1 MKLPLLKRSAPSAA
15 GEPSAAKKKRPSL
28 KKLLALAAA
37 AALVIGL
44 GGRTLLGGGAQAAK
58 TGDGG
63 YTTAQVTRRDVTAAI
78 TGSGTLEA
86 ADSYNVTTLLEDTIL
101 TANFEEGDQVEEGTV
116 LYTLDSSDADSSL
129 EQSEISLQQAQRSY
143 SSQLEDQA
151 DLNVAATAAGQVW
164 SVDVEVGDEI
174 QAGQT
179 VATIRDSATMEL
191 KVPFPADD
199 AAGFSLGQS
208 AAVTLDSTFE
218 TLSGTITKV
227 NGNTEVRSGNVQVR
241 TVTIA
246 VTNPGG
252 LSTDQSATA
261 AVVSADTKG
270 PYVADNGG
278 GLTLPFTPT
287 AVYVDG
293 ALSGQSQVKQYDVYY
308 YNAALRTVWVY
319 TDRATGTLTDLSP
332 SKTAPTSA
340 TVAGVTYSIG
350 SSTASYKL
358 SSQGQFS
365 QGDVVTVLLGMD
377 GDIVDVVSAQN
388 SETTYYGVVI
398 ASTKAASSSST
409 SSSSTTSAQAQTQ
422 VACSD
427 GTVRTFYHSG
437 GAQSVGKLV
446 SVAVTQSG
454 TTLSAIP
461 RRSLSG
467 TVNSAGTRFAGYSF
481 ADNVEIL
488 DTDGDGG
495 YARIYPSRLAGYSLT
510 DDDVLFYSLDSTGS
524 IDCLILDEA
533 TGDTY
538 TYAFVTQAT
547 SKTDGSSL
555 SGSYTYL
562 QNGQSHSVS
571 GQQTYSV
578 KVGGARLTFSDN
590 GSLKGMRQLSSVN
603 LTGLTSLT
611 ATAGSSKYALAE
623 DVTVLLRDG
632 SQQGYY
638 PTTLSA
644 VNSTD
649 YSLVGWYDN
658 QGASAG
664 GRIRIL
670 VATKK

>member
-1 MKLPLLKRSAPSAA
+1 MR
-15 GEPSAAKKKRPSL
+15 
-28 KKLLALAAA
+28 KKLSALLAAA
-37 AALVIGL
+37 LAVSMLTLPAGAVSQSTALETIQALGILAGDSQGNLNLSSAVTRAEFVTMMTAASSYKDTVGSGYGVSLFKDVKSSHWASEYIRLAVEQNWMTGYTD
-44 GGRTLLGGGAQAAK
+44 GTFRPGRTITLEEACTALLRLLGYDASTLAGSFPTAQLSKAGAVGLLDDVAAK
-58 TGDGG
+58 QGQTLTRQDCVTLFYHLLLADTKAGAVYGTTLG
-63 YTTAQVTRRDVTAAI
+63 YTVKNNEVD
-78 TGSGTLEA
+78 
-86 ADSYNVTTLLEDTIL
+86 Y
-101 TANFEEGDQVEEGTV
+101 
-116 LYTLDSSDADSSL
+116 
-129 EQSEISLQQAQRSY
+129 
-143 SSQLEDQA
+143 
-151 DLNVAATAAGQVW
+151 AT
-164 SVDVEVGDEI
+164 
-174 QAGQT
+174 
-179 VATIRDSATMEL
+179 
-191 KVPFPADD
+191 
-199 AAGFSLGQS
+199 
-208 AAVTLDSTFE
+208 
-218 TLSGTITKV
+218 
-227 NGNTEVRSGNVQVR
+227 
-241 TVTIA
+241 
-246 VTNPGG
+246 
-252 LSTDQSATA
+252 
-261 AVVSADTKG
+261 VVSADTKG

-293 ALSGQSQVKQYDVYY
+293 ALSDQSQVKQYDVYY
-308 YNAALRTVWVY
+308 YNAGLRSVWVY

-388 SETTYYGVVI
+388 SETTYYGVVV
-398 ASTKAASSSST
+398 ASSKAASSSST

-454 TTLSAIP
+454 TTLSAISK
-461 RRSLSG
+461 RSLSG

-481 ADNVEIL
+481 ADGVEIL

-547 SKTDGSSL
+547 SKTDGNSL

-623 DVTVLLRDG
+623 DVTVLLRDSG
-632 SQQGYY
+632 QQGYY

>member
-1 MKLPLLKRSAPSAA
+1 M
-15 GEPSAAKKKRPSL
+15 KKRLSAL
-28 KKLLALAAA
+28 LAAA
-37 AALVIGL
+37 LAVSMLTLPAGAVSQSTALETIQALGILAGDSQGNLNLSSAVTRAEFVTMMTAASSYKDTVGSGYGVSLFKDVKSSHWASEYIRLAVEQNWMTGYTD
-44 GGRTLLGGGAQAAK
+44 GTFRPGRTITLEEACTALLRLLGYDASSLAGSFP
-58 TGDGG
+58 
-63 YTTAQVTRRDVTAAI
+63 TAQLSKAGAVGLLDDVTAKQ
-78 TGSGTLEA
+78 GQTLTRQDCVTLFYHLLLAETKA
-86 ADSYNVTTLLEDTIL
+86 GAVYGTTLGYTIK
-101 TANFEEGDQVEEGTV
+101 NNE
-116 LYTLDSSDADSSL
+116 
-129 EQSEISLQQAQRSY
+129 
-143 SSQLEDQA
+143 
-151 DLNVAATAAGQVW
+151 
-164 SVDVEVGDEI
+164 VDY
-174 QAGQT
+174 
-179 VATIRDSATMEL
+179 
-191 KVPFPADD
+191 
-199 AAGFSLGQS
+199 
-208 AAVTLDSTFE
+208 
-218 TLSGTITKV
+218 
-227 NGNTEVRSGNVQVR
+227 
-241 TVTIA
+241 
-246 VTNPGG
+246 
-252 LSTDQSATA
+252 A

-293 ALSGQSQVKQYDVYY
+293 ALSDQSQVKQYDVYY
-308 YNAALRTVWVY
+308 YNSGLRTVWVY

-427 GTVRTFYHSG
+427 GTVRTFYHDG

-446 SVAVTQSG
+446 SVTVTQSG
-454 TTLSAIP
+454 TQLSAISK
-461 RRSLSG
+461 RSLSG

-481 ADNVEIL
+481 ADGVEIL

-510 DDDVLFYSLDSTGS
+510 DDDVLFYTLDSSGS

-547 SKTDGSSL
+547 SKTDGNSL

>member
-1 MKLPLLKRSAPSAA
+1 MIKEMKFPMR
-15 GEPSAAKKKRPSL
+15 
-28 KKLLALAAA
+28 KKLSALLAAA
-37 AALVIGL
+37 LAVSMLTLPAGAVSQSTALETIQALGILAGDSQGNLNLSSAVTRAEFVTMMTAASSYKDTVGSGYGVSLFKDVKSSHWASEYIRLAVEQNWMTGYTD
-44 GGRTLLGGGAQAAK
+44 GTFRPGRTITLEEACTALLRLLGYDASSLAGSFP
-58 TGDGG
+58 
-63 YTTAQVTRRDVTAAI
+63 TAQLSKAGAVGLLDDVTAKQ
-78 TGSGTLEA
+78 GQTLTRQDCVTLFYNLLL
-86 ADSYNVTTLLEDTIL
+86 ADTKAGAVYGTTL
-101 TANFEEGDQVEEGTV
+101 GYTV
-116 LYTLDSSDADSSL
+116 KNNEVDY
-129 EQSEISLQQAQRSY
+129 
-143 SSQLEDQA
+143 
-151 DLNVAATAAGQVW
+151 AT
-164 SVDVEVGDEI
+164 
-174 QAGQT
+174 
-179 VATIRDSATMEL
+179 
-191 KVPFPADD
+191 
-199 AAGFSLGQS
+199 
-208 AAVTLDSTFE
+208 
-218 TLSGTITKV
+218 
-227 NGNTEVRSGNVQVR
+227 
-241 TVTIA
+241 
-246 VTNPGG
+246 
-252 LSTDQSATA
+252 
-261 AVVSADTKG
+261 VVSADTKG

-287 AVYVDG
+287 ALYVDG
-293 ALSGQSQVKQYDVYY
+293 ALSSQSQVKQYDVYY
-308 YNAALRTVWVY
+308 YNSGLRTVWVY

-454 TTLSAIP
+454 TTLSAISK
-461 RRSLSG
+461 RSLSG

-481 ADNVEIL
+481 ADNVEIP

>member
-1 MKLPLLKRSAPSAA
+1 MIKEMKFPMR
-15 GEPSAAKKKRPSL
+15 
-28 KKLLALAAA
+28 KKLSALLAAA
-37 AALVIGL
+37 LAVSMLTLPAGAVSQSTALETVRALGIMAGDSQGNLNLSSAVTRAEFVTMMTAASSYKDTVGSGYGVSLFKDVKSSHWASEYIRLAVEQNWMTGYTD
-44 GGRTLLGGGAQAAK
+44 GTFRPGRTITLEEACTALLRLLGYDASTLAGSFP
-58 TGDGG
+58 
-63 YTTAQVTRRDVTAAI
+63 TAQLSKAGAVGLLDDVTAKQ
-78 TGSGTLEA
+78 GQTLTRQDCVTLFYHLLLAETKA
-86 ADSYNVTTLLEDTIL
+86 GAVYGTTL
-101 TANFEEGDQVEEGTV
+101 GYTV
-116 LYTLDSSDADSSL
+116 KNN
-129 EQSEISLQQAQRSY
+129 E
-143 SSQLEDQA
+143 
-151 DLNVAATAAGQVW
+151 
-164 SVDVEVGDEI
+164 VDY
-174 QAGQT
+174 
-179 VATIRDSATMEL
+179 
-191 KVPFPADD
+191 
-199 AAGFSLGQS
+199 
-208 AAVTLDSTFE
+208 
-218 TLSGTITKV
+218 
-227 NGNTEVRSGNVQVR
+227 
-241 TVTIA
+241 
-246 VTNPGG
+246 
-252 LSTDQSATA
+252 A

-293 ALSGQSQVKQYDVYY
+293 TLSGQSQVKQYDVYY
-308 YNAALRTVWVY
+308 YNAALRSVWVY

-454 TTLSAIP
+454 TTLSAIS

-547 SKTDGSSL
+547 SKTDGNSL

-562 QNGQSHSVS
+562 QNGQSHSIS

-649 YSLVGWYDN
+649 YTLVGWYDN

>member
-1 MKLPLLKRSAPSAA
+1 MR
-15 GEPSAAKKKRPSL
+15 
-28 KKLLALAAA
+28 KKLSALLAAA
-37 AALVIGL
+37 LAVSMLTLPAGAVSQSTVLETIQALGILAGDSQGNLNLSSAVTRAEFVTMMTAASSYKDTVGSGYGVSLFKDVKSSHWASEYIRLAVEQNWMTGYTD
-44 GGRTLLGGGAQAAK
+44 GTFRPGRTITLEEACTALLRLLGYDASSLAGSFP
-58 TGDGG
+58 
-63 YTTAQVTRRDVTAAI
+63 TAQLSKAGAVGLLDDVTAKQ
-78 TGSGTLEA
+78 GQTLTRQDCVILFYHLLLAETKA
-86 ADSYNVTTLLEDTIL
+86 GAVYGTTLGYTIK
-101 TANFEEGDQVEEGTV
+101 NNEVD
-116 LYTLDSSDADSSL
+116 Y
-129 EQSEISLQQAQRSY
+129 
-143 SSQLEDQA
+143 
-151 DLNVAATAAGQVW
+151 AT
-164 SVDVEVGDEI
+164 
-174 QAGQT
+174 
-179 VATIRDSATMEL
+179 
-191 KVPFPADD
+191 
-199 AAGFSLGQS
+199 
-208 AAVTLDSTFE
+208 
-218 TLSGTITKV
+218 
-227 NGNTEVRSGNVQVR
+227 
-241 TVTIA
+241 
-246 VTNPGG
+246 
-252 LSTDQSATA
+252 
-261 AVVSADTKG
+261 VVSADTKG
-270 PYVADNGG
+270 PYVADNSG

-293 ALSGQSQVKQYDVYY
+293 ALSGQSQVKQHDVYY
-308 YNAALRTVWVY
+308 YNSGLRTVWVY

-332 SKTAPTSA
+332 SKTSPTSA

-446 SVAVTQSG
+446 SVTVTQSG
-454 TTLSAIP
+454 TTLSAIS

-495 YARIYPSRLAGYSLT
+495 YTRIYPSRLAGYSLT

-547 SKTDGSSL
+547 SKTDGNSL

>member
-1 MKLPLLKRSAPSAA
+1 MR
-15 GEPSAAKKKRPSL
+15 
-28 KKLLALAAA
+28 KKLSALLVAALAVSMLTLPAGAVSQSTALETIQALGILAGDSQGNLNLSSAVTRAEFVTMMTAA
-37 AALVIGL
+37 SSYKDTVGSGYGVSLFKDVKSSHWASEYIRLAVEQNWMTGYTD
-44 GGRTLLGGGAQAAK
+44 GTFRPGRTITLEEACTALLRLLGYDASSLAGSFP
-58 TGDGG
+58 
-63 YTTAQVTRRDVTAAI
+63 TAQLSKAGAVGLLDDVTAKQ
-78 TGSGTLEA
+78 GQTLTRQDCVTLFYHLLLAETKA
-86 ADSYNVTTLLEDTIL
+86 GAVYGTTL
-101 TANFEEGDQVEEGTV
+101 GYTV
-116 LYTLDSSDADSSL
+116 KNNEVDY
-129 EQSEISLQQAQRSY
+129 
-143 SSQLEDQA
+143 
-151 DLNVAATAAGQVW
+151 AT
-164 SVDVEVGDEI
+164 
-174 QAGQT
+174 
-179 VATIRDSATMEL
+179 
-191 KVPFPADD
+191 
-199 AAGFSLGQS
+199 
-208 AAVTLDSTFE
+208 
-218 TLSGTITKV
+218 
-227 NGNTEVRSGNVQVR
+227 
-241 TVTIA
+241 
-246 VTNPGG
+246 
-252 LSTDQSATA
+252 
-261 AVVSADTKG
+261 VVSADTKG

-293 ALSGQSQVKQYDVYY
+293 ALSDQSQVKQYDVYY
-308 YNAALRTVWVY
+308 YNSGLRTVWVY

-398 ASTKAASSSST
+398 ASTKVASSSST

-454 TTLSAIP
+454 TTLSAISK
-461 RRSLSG
+461 RSLSG

-562 QNGQSHSVS
+562 QNGQSHSIS

>member
-1 MKLPLLKRSAPSAA
+1 MIKEMKFPMR
-15 GEPSAAKKKRPSL
+15 
-28 KKLLALAAA
+28 KKLSALLAAA
-37 AALVIGL
+37 LAVSMLTLPAGAVSQSTALETIQALGILAGDSQGNLNLSSAVTRAEFVTMMTAASSYKDTVGSGYGVSLFKDVKSSHWASEYIRLAVEQNWMTGYTD
-44 GGRTLLGGGAQAAK
+44 GTFRPGRTITLEEACTALLRLLGYDSSSLAGSFP
-58 TGDGG
+58 
-63 YTTAQVTRRDVTAAI
+63 TAQLSKAGAVGLLDDVTAKQ
-78 TGSGTLEA
+78 GQTLTRQ
-86 ADSYNVTTLLEDTIL
+86 DCVTLFYNLLLAETKAGAVYGTTLGYTIK
-101 TANFEEGDQVEEGTV
+101 NNEVD
-116 LYTLDSSDADSSL
+116 Y
-129 EQSEISLQQAQRSY
+129 
-143 SSQLEDQA
+143 
-151 DLNVAATAAGQVW
+151 AT
-164 SVDVEVGDEI
+164 
-174 QAGQT
+174 
-179 VATIRDSATMEL
+179 
-191 KVPFPADD
+191 
-199 AAGFSLGQS
+199 
-208 AAVTLDSTFE
+208 
-218 TLSGTITKV
+218 
-227 NGNTEVRSGNVQVR
+227 
-241 TVTIA
+241 
-246 VTNPGG
+246 
-252 LSTDQSATA
+252 
-261 AVVSADTKG
+261 VVSADTKG
-270 PYVADNGG
+270 PYVASVSRT
-278 GLTLPFTPT
+278 LELPFSAASAT
-287 AVYVDG
+287 VYRDG
-293 ALSGQSQVKQYDVYY
+293 DLSSQSQVQQYDVYY
-308 YNAALRTVWVY
+308 YNSGLRTVWVY
-319 TDRATGTLTDLSP
+319 SDRATGTLTDLSP

-427 GTVRTFYHSG
+427 GTVRTFYHDG

-446 SVAVTQSG
+446 SVTVTQSG
-454 TTLSAIP
+454 TQLSAISK
-461 RRSLSG
+461 RSLSG

-547 SKTDGSSL
+547 SKTDGNSL

-562 QNGQSHSVS
+562 QNGQSHSIS

-623 DVTVLLRDG
+623 DVTVLLRDSG
-632 SQQGYY
+632 QQGYY

>member
-1 MKLPLLKRSAPSAA
+1 MIKEMKFPMR
-15 GEPSAAKKKRPSL
+15 
-28 KKLLALAAA
+28 KKLSALLAAA
-37 AALVIGL
+37 LAVSMLTLPAGAVSQSTALETVRALGILAGDSQGNLNLSSAVTRAEFVTMMTAASSYKDTVGSGYGVSLFKDVKSSHWASEYIRLAVEQNWMTGYTD
-44 GGRTLLGGGAQAAK
+44 GTFRPGRTITLEEACTALLRLLGYDASTLAGSFP
-58 TGDGG
+58 
-63 YTTAQVTRRDVTAAI
+63 TAQLSKAGAVGLLDDVTAKQ
-78 TGSGTLEA
+78 GQTLTRQDCVTLFYHLLLAETKA
-86 ADSYNVTTLLEDTIL
+86 GAVYGTTL
-101 TANFEEGDQVEEGTV
+101 GYTV
-116 LYTLDSSDADSSL
+116 KNNEVDY
-129 EQSEISLQQAQRSY
+129 
-143 SSQLEDQA
+143 
-151 DLNVAATAAGQVW
+151 AT
-164 SVDVEVGDEI
+164 
-174 QAGQT
+174 
-179 VATIRDSATMEL
+179 
-191 KVPFPADD
+191 
-199 AAGFSLGQS
+199 
-208 AAVTLDSTFE
+208 
-218 TLSGTITKV
+218 
-227 NGNTEVRSGNVQVR
+227 
-241 TVTIA
+241 
-246 VTNPGG
+246 
-252 LSTDQSATA
+252 
-261 AVVSADTKG
+261 VVSADTKG

-308 YNAALRTVWVY
+308 YNAALRSVWVY

-332 SKTAPTSA
+332 SKTAPASA

-427 GTVRTFYHSG
+427 GTVCTFYHSG

-547 SKTDGSSL
+547 SKTDGNSL

-644 VNSTD
+644 INNTD
-649 YSLVGWYDN
+649 YTLVGWYDN

>member
-1 MKLPLLKRSAPSAA
+1 M
-15 GEPSAAKKKRPSL
+15 KKRLSAL
-28 KKLLALAAA
+28 LAAA
-37 AALVIGL
+37 LAVSMLTLSAGAVSQSTALETIQALGILAGDSQGNLNLSSAVTRAEFVTMMTAASSYKDTVGSGYGVSLFKDVKSSHWASEYIRLAVEQGWMT
-44 GGRTLLGGGAQAAK
+44 GYTDGTFRPGRTITLEEACTALLRLLGYDASSLAGSFP
-58 TGDGG
+58 
-63 YTTAQVTRRDVTAAI
+63 TAQLSKAGAVGLLDDVTAKQ
-78 TGSGTLEA
+78 GQTLTRQDCVTLFYHLLL
-86 ADSYNVTTLLEDTIL
+86 ADTRAGAVYGTTL
-101 TANFEEGDQVEEGTV
+101 GYTV
-116 LYTLDSSDADSSL
+116 KNNEVDY
-129 EQSEISLQQAQRSY
+129 
-143 SSQLEDQA
+143 
-151 DLNVAATAAGQVW
+151 AT
-164 SVDVEVGDEI
+164 
-174 QAGQT
+174 
-179 VATIRDSATMEL
+179 
-191 KVPFPADD
+191 
-199 AAGFSLGQS
+199 
-208 AAVTLDSTFE
+208 
-218 TLSGTITKV
+218 
-227 NGNTEVRSGNVQVR
+227 
-241 TVTIA
+241 
-246 VTNPGG
+246 
-252 LSTDQSATA
+252 
-261 AVVSADTKG
+261 VVSADTKG

-454 TTLSAIP
+454 TTLSAIS

-510 DDDVLFYSLDSTGS
+510 DDDVLFYSLDSSGS

>member
-1 MKLPLLKRSAPSAA
+1 MR
-15 GEPSAAKKKRPSL
+15 
-28 KKLLALAAA
+28 KKLSALLAAA
-37 AALVIGL
+37 LAVSMLTLPAGAVSQSTALETVRALGILAGDSQGNLNLSSAVTRAEFVTMMTAASSYKDTVGSGYGVSLFKDVKSSHWASEYIRLAVEQNWMTGYTD
-44 GGRTLLGGGAQAAK
+44 GTFRPGRTITLEEACTALLRLLGYDASSLAGSFP
-58 TGDGG
+58 
-63 YTTAQVTRRDVTAAI
+63 TAQLSKAGAVGLLDDVTAKQ
-78 TGSGTLEA
+78 GQTLTRQDCVTLFYHLLLAETKA
-86 ADSYNVTTLLEDTIL
+86 GAVYGTTL
-101 TANFEEGDQVEEGTV
+101 GYTV
-116 LYTLDSSDADSSL
+116 KNNEVDY
-129 EQSEISLQQAQRSY
+129 
-143 SSQLEDQA
+143 
-151 DLNVAATAAGQVW
+151 AT
-164 SVDVEVGDEI
+164 
-174 QAGQT
+174 
-179 VATIRDSATMEL
+179 
-191 KVPFPADD
+191 
-199 AAGFSLGQS
+199 
-208 AAVTLDSTFE
+208 
-218 TLSGTITKV
+218 
-227 NGNTEVRSGNVQVR
+227 
-241 TVTIA
+241 
-246 VTNPGG
+246 
-252 LSTDQSATA
+252 
-261 AVVSADTKG
+261 VVSADTKG

-293 ALSGQSQVKQYDVYY
+293 ALSDQSQVKQYDVYY
-308 YNAALRTVWVY
+308 YNAGLRTVWVY

-547 SKTDGSSL
+547 SKTDGNSL

>member
-1 MKLPLLKRSAPSAA
+1 M
-15 GEPSAAKKKRPSL
+15 KKRLSAL
-28 KKLLALAAA
+28 LAAA
-37 AALVIGL
+37 LAVSMLTLPAGAVSQSTALETIQALGILAGDSQGNLNLSSAVTRAEFVTMMTAASSYKDTVGSGYGVSLFKDVKSSHWASEYIRLAVEQGWMT
-44 GGRTLLGGGAQAAK
+44 GYTDGTFRPGRTITLEEACTALLRLLGYDASSLAGSFP
-58 TGDGG
+58 
-63 YTTAQVTRRDVTAAI
+63 TAQLSKAGAVGLLDDVTAK
-78 TGSGTLEA
+78 
-86 ADSYNVTTLLEDTIL
+86 
-101 TANFEEGDQVEEGTV
+101 Q
-116 LYTLDSSDADSSL
+116 
-129 EQSEISLQQAQRSY
+129 
-143 SSQLEDQA
+143 
-151 DLNVAATAAGQVW
+151 
-164 SVDVEVGDEI
+164 
-174 QAGQT
+174 GQT
-179 VATIRDSATMEL
+179 LTRQDC
-191 KVPFPADD
+191 
-199 AAGFSLGQS
+199 
-208 AAVTLDSTFE
+208 VTLFYHLLLAE
-218 TLSGTITKV
+218 TKAGAVYGATLGYTIK
-227 NGNTEVRSGNVQVR
+227 NNEV
-241 TVTIA
+241 
-246 VTNPGG
+246 
-252 LSTDQSATA
+252 DYA

-308 YNAALRTVWVY
+308 YNSGLRTVWVY
-319 TDRATGTLTDLSP
+319 TDLATGTLTDLSP

-454 TTLSAIP
+454 TTLSAISK
-461 RRSLSG
+461 RSLSG

-547 SKTDGSSL
+547 SKTDGNSL

-649 YSLVGWYDN
+649 YTLVGWYDN

>member
-1 MKLPLLKRSAPSAA
+1 MIKEMKFPMR
-15 GEPSAAKKKRPSL
+15 
-28 KKLLALAAA
+28 KKLSALLAAA
-37 AALVIGL
+37 LAVSMLTLPAGAVSQSTALETVRALGIMAGDSQGNLNLSSAVTRAEFVTMMTAASSYKDTVGSGYGVSLFKDVKSSHWASEYIRLAVEQNWMTGYTD
-44 GGRTLLGGGAQAAK
+44 GTFRPGRTITLEEACTALLRLLGYDASTLAGSFP
-58 TGDGG
+58 
-63 YTTAQVTRRDVTAAI
+63 TAQLSKAGAVGLLDDVTAK
-78 TGSGTLEA
+78 
-86 ADSYNVTTLLEDTIL
+86 
-101 TANFEEGDQVEEGTV
+101 Q
-116 LYTLDSSDADSSL
+116 
-129 EQSEISLQQAQRSY
+129 
-143 SSQLEDQA
+143 
-151 DLNVAATAAGQVW
+151 
-164 SVDVEVGDEI
+164 
-174 QAGQT
+174 GQT
-179 VATIRDSATMEL
+179 LTRQDC
-191 KVPFPADD
+191 
-199 AAGFSLGQS
+199 
-208 AAVTLDSTFE
+208 VTLFYHLLLAE
-218 TLSGTITKV
+218 AKAGAVYGATLGYTVK
-227 NGNTEVRSGNVQVR
+227 NNEV
-241 TVTIA
+241 
-246 VTNPGG
+246 
-252 LSTDQSATA
+252 DYAT
-261 AVVSADTKG
+261 VVSADTKG

-293 ALSGQSQVKQYDVYY
+293 ALSDQSQVKQYDVYY
-308 YNAALRTVWVY
+308 YNAGLRTVWVY

-409 SSSSTTSAQAQTQ
+409 SSSSNATAQAQTQ

-454 TTLSAIP
+454 TTLSAISK
-461 RRSLSG
+461 RSLSG

-481 ADNVEIL
+481 ADNVDIL
-488 DTDGDGG
+488 DTDSDGG

-510 DDDVLFYSLDSTGS
+510 DDDVLFYSLDSSGS

-547 SKTDGSSL
+547 SKTDGSNL

-562 QNGQSHSVS
+562 QNGQSHTVS

>member
-1 MKLPLLKRSAPSAA
+1 MR
-15 GEPSAAKKKRPSL
+15 
-28 KKLLALAAA
+28 KKLSALLAAA
-37 AALVIGL
+37 LAVSMLTLPAGAVSQSTALETVRALGILAGDSQGNLNLSSAVTRAEFVTMMTAASSYKDTVGSGYGVSLFKDVKSSHWASEYIRLAVEQNWMTGYTD
-44 GGRTLLGGGAQAAK
+44 GTFRPGRTITLEEACTALLRLLGYDASTLAGSFP
-58 TGDGG
+58 
-63 YTTAQVTRRDVTAAI
+63 TAQLSKAGAVGLLDDVTAKQ
-78 TGSGTLEA
+78 GQTLTRQDCVTLFYHLLL
-86 ADSYNVTTLLEDTIL
+86 ADTRAGAVYGTTLGYTIK
-101 TANFEEGDQVEEGTV
+101 NNEVD
-116 LYTLDSSDADSSL
+116 Y
-129 EQSEISLQQAQRSY
+129 
-143 SSQLEDQA
+143 
-151 DLNVAATAAGQVW
+151 AT
-164 SVDVEVGDEI
+164 
-174 QAGQT
+174 
-179 VATIRDSATMEL
+179 
-191 KVPFPADD
+191 
-199 AAGFSLGQS
+199 
-208 AAVTLDSTFE
+208 
-218 TLSGTITKV
+218 
-227 NGNTEVRSGNVQVR
+227 
-241 TVTIA
+241 
-246 VTNPGG
+246 
-252 LSTDQSATA
+252 
-261 AVVSADTKG
+261 VVSADTKG

-308 YNAALRTVWVY
+308 YNAALRSVWVY

-562 QNGQSHSVS
+562 QNGQSHSIS

-649 YSLVGWYDN
+649 YTLVGWYDN

>member
-1 MKLPLLKRSAPSAA
+1 MR
-15 GEPSAAKKKRPSL
+15 
-28 KKLLALAAA
+28 KKLSALLAAA
-37 AALVIGL
+37 LAVSMLTLPAGAVSQSTALETIQALGILAGDSQGNLNLSSAVTRAEFVTMMTAASSYKDTVGSGYGVSLFKDVKSSHWASEYIRLAVEQNWMTGYTD
-44 GGRTLLGGGAQAAK
+44 GTFRPGRTITLEEACTALLRLLGYDASSLAGSFP
-58 TGDGG
+58 
-63 YTTAQVTRRDVTAAI
+63 TAQLSKAGSVGLLDDVTAKQ
-78 TGSGTLEA
+78 GQTLTRQDCVTLFYNLLL
-86 ADSYNVTTLLEDTIL
+86 ADTKDGPVYGTTLGYTIK
-101 TANFEEGDQVEEGTV
+101 NNEVD
-116 LYTLDSSDADSSL
+116 Y
-129 EQSEISLQQAQRSY
+129 
-143 SSQLEDQA
+143 
-151 DLNVAATAAGQVW
+151 AT
-164 SVDVEVGDEI
+164 
-174 QAGQT
+174 
-179 VATIRDSATMEL
+179 
-191 KVPFPADD
+191 
-199 AAGFSLGQS
+199 
-208 AAVTLDSTFE
+208 
-218 TLSGTITKV
+218 
-227 NGNTEVRSGNVQVR
+227 
-241 TVTIA
+241 
-246 VTNPGG
+246 
-252 LSTDQSATA
+252 
-261 AVVSADTKG
+261 VVSADTKG

-278 GLTLPFTPT
+278 GLTFPFTPT

-308 YNAALRTVWVY
+308 YNAALRSVWVY

-332 SKTAPTSA
+332 SKTAPASA

-454 TTLSAIP
+454 TTLSAIS

>member
-252 LSTDQSATA
+252 LSTDQS
-261 AVVSADTKG
+261 
-270 PYVADNGG
+270 
-278 GLTLPFTPT
+278 
-287 AVYVDG
+287 
-293 ALSGQSQVKQYDVYY
+293 QVKQYDVYY
-308 YNAALRTVWVY
+308 YNSGLRTVWVY

-547 SKTDGSSL
+547 SKTDGNSL

>member
-1 MKLPLLKRSAPSAA
+1 MR
-15 GEPSAAKKKRPSL
+15 
-28 KKLLALAAA
+28 KKLSALLAAA
-37 AALVIGL
+37 LAVSMLTLPAGAVSQSTALETIQALGILAGDSQGNLNLSSAVTRAEFVTMMTAASSYKDTVGSGYGVSLFKDVKSSHWASEYIRLAVEQNWMTGYTD
-44 GGRTLLGGGAQAAK
+44 GTFCPGRTITLEEACTALLRLLGYDASSLAGSFP
-58 TGDGG
+58 
-63 YTTAQVTRRDVTAAI
+63 TAQLSKAGAVGLLDDVTAKQ
-78 TGSGTLEA
+78 GQTLTRQDCVTLFYHLLLAETKA
-86 ADSYNVTTLLEDTIL
+86 GAVYGTTL
-101 TANFEEGDQVEEGTV
+101 GYTV
-116 LYTLDSSDADSSL
+116 KNN
-129 EQSEISLQQAQRSY
+129 E
-143 SSQLEDQA
+143 
-151 DLNVAATAAGQVW
+151 
-164 SVDVEVGDEI
+164 VDY
-174 QAGQT
+174 
-179 VATIRDSATMEL
+179 
-191 KVPFPADD
+191 
-199 AAGFSLGQS
+199 
-208 AAVTLDSTFE
+208 
-218 TLSGTITKV
+218 
-227 NGNTEVRSGNVQVR
+227 
-241 TVTIA
+241 
-246 VTNPGG
+246 
-252 LSTDQSATA
+252 A

-287 AVYVDG
+287 ALYVDG

-308 YNAALRTVWVY
+308 YNAALRSVWVY

-409 SSSSTTSAQAQTQ
+409 SGSSTTSAQAQTQ

-446 SVAVTQSG
+446 SVTVTQSG

-510 DDDVLFYSLDSTGS
+510 DDDVLFYTLDSSGS

-547 SKTDGSSL
+547 SKTDGNSL

-562 QNGQSHSVS
+562 QNGQSHSIS

>member
-1 MKLPLLKRSAPSAA
+1 M
-15 GEPSAAKKKRPSL
+15 KKRLSAL
-28 KKLLALAAA
+28 LAAA
-37 AALVIGL
+37 LAVSMLTLPAGAVSQSTALETVRALGILAGDSQGNLNLSSAVTRAEFVTMMTAASSYKDTVGSGYGVSLFKDVKSSHWASEYIRLAVEQNWMTGYTD
-44 GGRTLLGGGAQAAK
+44 GTFRPGRTITLEEACTALLRLLGYDASTLAGSFP
-58 TGDGG
+58 
-63 YTTAQVTRRDVTAAI
+63 TAQLSKAGAVGLLDDVTAR
-78 TGSGTLEA
+78 
-86 ADSYNVTTLLEDTIL
+86 
-101 TANFEEGDQVEEGTV
+101 Q
-116 LYTLDSSDADSSL
+116 
-129 EQSEISLQQAQRSY
+129 
-143 SSQLEDQA
+143 
-151 DLNVAATAAGQVW
+151 
-164 SVDVEVGDEI
+164 
-174 QAGQT
+174 GQT
-179 VATIRDSATMEL
+179 LTRQDC
-191 KVPFPADD
+191 
-199 AAGFSLGQS
+199 
-208 AAVTLDSTFE
+208 VTLFYHLLLAE
-218 TLSGTITKV
+218 TKAGAVYGATLGYTVK
-227 NGNTEVRSGNVQVR
+227 NNEV
-241 TVTIA
+241 
-246 VTNPGG
+246 
-252 LSTDQSATA
+252 DYAT
-261 AVVSADTKG
+261 VVSADTKG

-293 ALSGQSQVKQYDVYY
+293 ALSSQSQVKQYDVYY
-308 YNAALRTVWVY
+308 YNAALRSVWVY

-358 SSQGQFS
+358 SSQGKFS

-377 GDIVDVVSAQN
+377 GDIVDVVSTQN

-409 SSSSTTSAQAQTQ
+409 FSSSTTSAQAQTQ

-454 TTLSAIP
+454 TTLSAIS

-547 SKTDGSSL
+547 SKTDGNSL

-649 YSLVGWYDN
+649 YTLVGWYDN

>member
-1 MKLPLLKRSAPSAA
+1 M
-15 GEPSAAKKKRPSL
+15 KKRLSAL
-28 KKLLALAAA
+28 LAAA
-37 AALVIGL
+37 LAVSMLTLPAGAVSQSTALETIQALGILAGDSQGNLNLSSAVTRAEFVTMMTAASSYKDTVGSGYGVSLFKDVKSSHWASEYIRLAVEQNWMTGYTD
-44 GGRTLLGGGAQAAK
+44 GTFRPGRTITLEEACTALLRLLGYDASSLAGSFP
-58 TGDGG
+58 
-63 YTTAQVTRRDVTAAI
+63 TAQLSKAGAVGLLDDVTAKQ
-78 TGSGTLEA
+78 GQTLTRQDCVTLFYHLLLAETKA
-86 ADSYNVTTLLEDTIL
+86 GAVYGTTLGYTIK
-101 TANFEEGDQVEEGTV
+101 NNE
-116 LYTLDSSDADSSL
+116 
-129 EQSEISLQQAQRSY
+129 
-143 SSQLEDQA
+143 
-151 DLNVAATAAGQVW
+151 
-164 SVDVEVGDEI
+164 VDY
-174 QAGQT
+174 
-179 VATIRDSATMEL
+179 
-191 KVPFPADD
+191 
-199 AAGFSLGQS
+199 
-208 AAVTLDSTFE
+208 
-218 TLSGTITKV
+218 
-227 NGNTEVRSGNVQVR
+227 
-241 TVTIA
+241 
-246 VTNPGG
+246 
-252 LSTDQSATA
+252 A

-278 GLTLPFTPT
+278 GFTLPFTPT

-293 ALSGQSQVKQYDVYY
+293 ALSDQSQVKQYDVYY
-308 YNAALRTVWVY
+308 YNSGLRTVWVY

-454 TTLSAIP
+454 TTLSAISK
-461 RRSLSG
+461 RSLSG

>member
-1 MKLPLLKRSAPSAA
+1 M
-15 GEPSAAKKKRPSL
+15 KKRLSAL
-28 KKLLALAAA
+28 LAAA
-37 AALVIGL
+37 LAVSMLTLPAGAVSQSTALETIQALGILAGDSQGNLNLSSAVTRAEFVTMMTAASSYKDTVGSGYGVSLFKDVKSSHWASEYIRLAVEQNWMTGYTD
-44 GGRTLLGGGAQAAK
+44 GTFRPGRTITLEEACTALLRLLGYDASSLAGSFP
-58 TGDGG
+58 
-63 YTTAQVTRRDVTAAI
+63 TAQLSKAGAVGLLDDVTAKQ
-78 TGSGTLEA
+78 GQTLTRQDCVTLFYHLLLAETKA
-86 ADSYNVTTLLEDTIL
+86 GAVYGTTLGYTIK
-101 TANFEEGDQVEEGTV
+101 NNE
-116 LYTLDSSDADSSL
+116 
-129 EQSEISLQQAQRSY
+129 
-143 SSQLEDQA
+143 
-151 DLNVAATAAGQVW
+151 
-164 SVDVEVGDEI
+164 VDY
-174 QAGQT
+174 
-179 VATIRDSATMEL
+179 
-191 KVPFPADD
+191 
-199 AAGFSLGQS
+199 
-208 AAVTLDSTFE
+208 
-218 TLSGTITKV
+218 
-227 NGNTEVRSGNVQVR
+227 
-241 TVTIA
+241 
-246 VTNPGG
+246 
-252 LSTDQSATA
+252 A

-287 AVYVDG
+287 AVYMDG
-293 ALSGQSQVKQYDVYY
+293 ALSDQSQVKQYDVYY
-308 YNAALRTVWVY
+308 YNSGLRTVWVY
-319 TDRATGTLTDLSP
+319 TDLATGTLTDLSP

-409 SSSSTTSAQAQTQ
+409 FGSSNATAQAQTQ

-446 SVAVTQSG
+446 SVTVTQSG

-547 SKTDGSSL
+547 SKTDGNSL

-644 VNSTD
+644 VNSMD
-649 YSLVGWYDN
+649 YTLVGWYDN

>member
-1 MKLPLLKRSAPSAA
+1 MR
-15 GEPSAAKKKRPSL
+15 
-28 KKLLALAAA
+28 KKLSALLAAA
-37 AALVIGL
+37 LAVSMLTLPAGAVSQSTALETVRALGILAGDSQGNLNLSSAVTRAEFVTMMTAASSYKDTVGSGYGVSLFKDVKSSHWASEYIRLAVEQNWMTGYTD
-44 GGRTLLGGGAQAAK
+44 GTFRPGRTITLEEACTALLRLLGYDASSLAGSFP
-58 TGDGG
+58 
-63 YTTAQVTRRDVTAAI
+63 TAQLSKAGAVGLLDDVTAKQ
-78 TGSGTLEA
+78 GQTLTRQDCVTLFYHLLL
-86 ADSYNVTTLLEDTIL
+86 ADTRAGAVYGTTLGYTIK
-101 TANFEEGDQVEEGTV
+101 NNEVD
-116 LYTLDSSDADSSL
+116 Y
-129 EQSEISLQQAQRSY
+129 
-143 SSQLEDQA
+143 
-151 DLNVAATAAGQVW
+151 AT
-164 SVDVEVGDEI
+164 
-174 QAGQT
+174 
-179 VATIRDSATMEL
+179 
-191 KVPFPADD
+191 
-199 AAGFSLGQS
+199 
-208 AAVTLDSTFE
+208 
-218 TLSGTITKV
+218 
-227 NGNTEVRSGNVQVR
+227 
-241 TVTIA
+241 
-246 VTNPGG
+246 
-252 LSTDQSATA
+252 
-261 AVVSADTKG
+261 VVSADTKG

-308 YNAALRTVWVY
+308 YNAALRSVWVY

-562 QNGQSHSVS
+562 QNGQSHSIS

-649 YSLVGWYDN
+649 YTLVGWYDN

>member
-1 MKLPLLKRSAPSAA
+1 MR
-15 GEPSAAKKKRPSL
+15 
-28 KKLLALAAA
+28 KKLSALLAAA
-37 AALVIGL
+37 LAVSMLTLPAGAVSQSTALETIQALGILAGDSQGNLNLSSAVTRAEFVTMMTAASSYKDTVGSGYGVSLFKDVKSSHWASEYIRLAVEQNWMTGYTD
-44 GGRTLLGGGAQAAK
+44 GTFRPGRTITLEEACTALLRLLGYDASTLAGSFPTAQLSKAGAVGLLDDVAAK
-58 TGDGG
+58 QGQTLTRQDCVTLFYHLLLADTKAGAVYGTTLG
-63 YTTAQVTRRDVTAAI
+63 YTVKNN
-78 TGSGTLEA
+78 E
-86 ADSYNVTTLLEDTIL
+86 
-101 TANFEEGDQVEEGTV
+101 
-116 LYTLDSSDADSSL
+116 
-129 EQSEISLQQAQRSY
+129 
-143 SSQLEDQA
+143 
-151 DLNVAATAAGQVW
+151 
-164 SVDVEVGDEI
+164 VDY
-174 QAGQT
+174 
-179 VATIRDSATMEL
+179 
-191 KVPFPADD
+191 
-199 AAGFSLGQS
+199 
-208 AAVTLDSTFE
+208 
-218 TLSGTITKV
+218 
-227 NGNTEVRSGNVQVR
+227 
-241 TVTIA
+241 
-246 VTNPGG
+246 
-252 LSTDQSATA
+252 A

-308 YNAALRTVWVY
+308 YNAALRSVWVY

-409 SSSSTTSAQAQTQ
+409 SASSNATAQAQTQ

-454 TTLSAIP
+454 TTLSAIS

-481 ADNVEIL
+481 ADNVDIL
-488 DTDGDGG
+488 DTDSDGG

>member
-1 MKLPLLKRSAPSAA
+1 MR
-15 GEPSAAKKKRPSL
+15 
-28 KKLLALAAA
+28 KKLSALLAAA
-37 AALVIGL
+37 LAVSMLTLPAGAVSQSTALETIQALGILAGDSQGNLNLSSAVTRAEFVTMMTAASSYKDTVGSGYGVSLFKDVKSSHWASEYIRLAVEQNWMTGYTD
-44 GGRTLLGGGAQAAK
+44 GTFRPGRTITLEEACTALLRLLGYDASSLAGSFP
-58 TGDGG
+58 
-63 YTTAQVTRRDVTAAI
+63 TAQLSKAGAVGLLDDVTARQ
-78 TGSGTLEA
+78 GQTLTRQDCVTLFYHLLLAETKA
-86 ADSYNVTTLLEDTIL
+86 GAVYGTTL
-101 TANFEEGDQVEEGTV
+101 GYTV
-116 LYTLDSSDADSSL
+116 KNN
-129 EQSEISLQQAQRSY
+129 E
-143 SSQLEDQA
+143 
-151 DLNVAATAAGQVW
+151 
-164 SVDVEVGDEI
+164 VDY
-174 QAGQT
+174 
-179 VATIRDSATMEL
+179 
-191 KVPFPADD
+191 
-199 AAGFSLGQS
+199 
-208 AAVTLDSTFE
+208 
-218 TLSGTITKV
+218 
-227 NGNTEVRSGNVQVR
+227 
-241 TVTIA
+241 
-246 VTNPGG
+246 
-252 LSTDQSATA
+252 A

-270 PYVADNGG
+270 PSGADNGG

-308 YNAALRTVWVY
+308 YNSGLRTVWVY

-332 SKTAPTSA
+332 SKTAPASA

-481 ADNVEIL
+481 ADNVDIL

-495 YARIYPSRLAGYSLT
+495 YTRIYPSRLAEYSLT

>member
-1 MKLPLLKRSAPSAA
+1 MIKEMKFPMR
-15 GEPSAAKKKRPSL
+15 
-28 KKLLALAAA
+28 KKLSALLAAA
-37 AALVIGL
+37 LAVSMLTLPAGAVSQSTALETVRALGIMAEDSQGNLNLSSAVTRAEFVTMMTAASSYKDTVGSGYGVSLFKDVKSSHWASEYIRLAVEQNWMTGYTD
-44 GGRTLLGGGAQAAK
+44 GTFRPGRTITLEEACTALLRLLGYDASSLAGSFP
-58 TGDGG
+58 
-63 YTTAQVTRRDVTAAI
+63 TAQLSKAGAVGLLDDVTAKQ
-78 TGSGTLEA
+78 GQTLTRQDCVTLFYNLLL
-86 ADSYNVTTLLEDTIL
+86 ADTKAGAVYGTTL
-101 TANFEEGDQVEEGTV
+101 GYTV
-116 LYTLDSSDADSSL
+116 KNN
-129 EQSEISLQQAQRSY
+129 E
-143 SSQLEDQA
+143 
-151 DLNVAATAAGQVW
+151 
-164 SVDVEVGDEI
+164 VDY
-174 QAGQT
+174 
-179 VATIRDSATMEL
+179 
-191 KVPFPADD
+191 
-199 AAGFSLGQS
+199 
-208 AAVTLDSTFE
+208 
-218 TLSGTITKV
+218 
-227 NGNTEVRSGNVQVR
+227 
-241 TVTIA
+241 
-246 VTNPGG
+246 
-252 LSTDQSATA
+252 A

-308 YNAALRTVWVY
+308 YNAALRSVWVY

-332 SKTAPTSA
+332 SKTAPASA

-409 SSSSTTSAQAQTQ
+409 SASSNATAQAQTQ

-454 TTLSAIP
+454 TTLSAIS

-547 SKTDGSSL
+547 SKTDGNNL

-562 QNGQSHSVS
+562 QNGQSHTVS

-590 GSLKGMRQLSSVN
+590 GALKGMRQLSSVN

-623 DVTVLLRDG
+623 DVMVLLRDSG
-632 SQQGYY
+632 QQGYY

>member
-1 MKLPLLKRSAPSAA
+1 MR
-15 GEPSAAKKKRPSL
+15 
-28 KKLLALAAA
+28 KKLSALLAAA
-37 AALVIGL
+37 LAVSMLTLPAGAVSRSTALETVRALGILAGDSQGNLNLSSAVTRAEFVTMMTAASSYKDTVGSGYGVSLFKDVKSSHWASEYIRLAVEQNWMTGYTD
-44 GGRTLLGGGAQAAK
+44 GTFRPGRTITLEEACTALLRLLGYDASSLAGSFP
-58 TGDGG
+58 
-63 YTTAQVTRRDVTAAI
+63 TAQLSKAGAVGLLDDVTAKQ
-78 TGSGTLEA
+78 GQTLTRQDCVTLFYHLLLAETKA
-86 ADSYNVTTLLEDTIL
+86 GAVYGTTL
-101 TANFEEGDQVEEGTV
+101 GYTV
-116 LYTLDSSDADSSL
+116 KNN
-129 EQSEISLQQAQRSY
+129 E
-143 SSQLEDQA
+143 
-151 DLNVAATAAGQVW
+151 
-164 SVDVEVGDEI
+164 VDY
-174 QAGQT
+174 
-179 VATIRDSATMEL
+179 
-191 KVPFPADD
+191 
-199 AAGFSLGQS
+199 
-208 AAVTLDSTFE
+208 
-218 TLSGTITKV
+218 
-227 NGNTEVRSGNVQVR
+227 
-241 TVTIA
+241 
-246 VTNPGG
+246 
-252 LSTDQSATA
+252 A

-409 SSSSTTSAQAQTQ
+409 SASSNATAQAQTQ

-454 TTLSAIP
+454 TTLSAIS

-481 ADNVEIL
+481 ADNVDIL
-488 DTDGDGG
+488 DTDSDGG

-533 TGDTY
+533 TRDTY

>member
-1 MKLPLLKRSAPSAA
+1 MR
-15 GEPSAAKKKRPSL
+15 
-28 KKLLALAAA
+28 KKLSALLAAA
-37 AALVIGL
+37 LAVSMLTLPAGAVSQSTALETVRALGILAGDSQGNLNLSSAVTRAEFVTMMTAASSYKDTVGSGYGVSLFKDVKSNHWASEYIRLAVEQNWMTGYTD
-44 GGRTLLGGGAQAAK
+44 GTFRPSRTITLEEACTALLRLLGYDASSLAGSFP
-58 TGDGG
+58 
-63 YTTAQVTRRDVTAAI
+63 TAQLSKAGAVGLLDDVTAK
-78 TGSGTLEA
+78 
-86 ADSYNVTTLLEDTIL
+86 
-101 TANFEEGDQVEEGTV
+101 Q
-116 LYTLDSSDADSSL
+116 
-129 EQSEISLQQAQRSY
+129 
-143 SSQLEDQA
+143 
-151 DLNVAATAAGQVW
+151 
-164 SVDVEVGDEI
+164 
-174 QAGQT
+174 GQT
-179 VATIRDSATMEL
+179 LTRQDC
-191 KVPFPADD
+191 
-199 AAGFSLGQS
+199 
-208 AAVTLDSTFE
+208 VTLFYHLLLAE
-218 TLSGTITKV
+218 TRAGAVYGATLGYTIK
-227 NGNTEVRSGNVQVR
+227 NNEV
-241 TVTIA
+241 
-246 VTNPGG
+246 
-252 LSTDQSATA
+252 DYA

-308 YNAALRTVWVY
+308 YNAALRSVWVY

-332 SKTAPTSA
+332 SKTAPASA

-454 TTLSAIP
+454 TTLSAIS

-488 DTDGDGG
+488 DTDSDGG

>member
-1 MKLPLLKRSAPSAA
+1 MIKEMKFPMR
-15 GEPSAAKKKRPSL
+15 
-28 KKLLALAAA
+28 KKLSALLAAA
-37 AALVIGL
+37 LAVSMLTLPAGAVSQSTALETVRALGITAGDSQGNLNLSSAVTRAEFVTMMTAASSYKDTVGSGYGVSLFKDVKSSHWASEYIRLAVEQNWMTGYTD
-44 GGRTLLGGGAQAAK
+44 GTFRPGRTITLEEACTALLRLLGYDSSSLAGSFP
-58 TGDGG
+58 
-63 YTTAQVTRRDVTAAI
+63 TAQLSKAGAVGLLDDVTAKQ
-78 TGSGTLEA
+78 GQTLTRQ
-86 ADSYNVTTLLEDTIL
+86 DCVTLFYNLLLAETKAGAVYGTTLGYTIK
-101 TANFEEGDQVEEGTV
+101 NNEVN
-116 LYTLDSSDADSSL
+116 Y
-129 EQSEISLQQAQRSY
+129 
-143 SSQLEDQA
+143 
-151 DLNVAATAAGQVW
+151 AT
-164 SVDVEVGDEI
+164 
-174 QAGQT
+174 
-179 VATIRDSATMEL
+179 
-191 KVPFPADD
+191 
-199 AAGFSLGQS
+199 
-208 AAVTLDSTFE
+208 
-218 TLSGTITKV
+218 
-227 NGNTEVRSGNVQVR
+227 
-241 TVTIA
+241 
-246 VTNPGG
+246 
-252 LSTDQSATA
+252 
-261 AVVSADTKG
+261 VVSADTKG

-293 ALSGQSQVKQYDVYY
+293 ALSDQSQVKQYDVYY
-308 YNAALRTVWVY
+308 YNSGLRTVWVY

-388 SETTYYGVVI
+388 SGTTYYGVVV
-398 ASTKAASSSST
+398 ASSKAASSSST

-427 GTVRTFYHSG
+427 GTVRTFYHNG

-454 TTLSAIP
+454 TTLSAISK
-461 RRSLSG
+461 RSLSG

-481 ADNVEIL
+481 ADGVEIL

-510 DDDVLFYSLDSTGS
+510 DDDVLFYTLDSSGS

-547 SKTDGSSL
+547 SKTDGSNL

-623 DVTVLLRDG
+623 DVMVLLRDSG
-632 SQQGYY
+632 QQGYY

>member
-1 MKLPLLKRSAPSAA
+1 MIKEMKFPMR
-15 GEPSAAKKKRPSL
+15 
-28 KKLLALAAA
+28 KKLSALLAAA
-37 AALVIGL
+37 LAVSMLTLPAGAVSQSTALETVRALGIMAGDSQGNLNLSSAVTRAEFVTMMTAASSYKDTVGSGYGVSLFKDVKSSHWASEYIRLAVEQNWMTGYTD
-44 GGRTLLGGGAQAAK
+44 GTFRPGRTITLEEACTALLRLLGYDSSSLAGSFP
-58 TGDGG
+58 
-63 YTTAQVTRRDVTAAI
+63 TAQLSKAGSVGLLDDVTAKQ
-78 TGSGTLEA
+78 GQTLTRQDCVTLFYNLLL
-86 ADSYNVTTLLEDTIL
+86 ADTKDGPVYGTTLGYTIK
-101 TANFEEGDQVEEGTV
+101 NNEVD
-116 LYTLDSSDADSSL
+116 Y
-129 EQSEISLQQAQRSY
+129 
-143 SSQLEDQA
+143 
-151 DLNVAATAAGQVW
+151 AT
-164 SVDVEVGDEI
+164 
-174 QAGQT
+174 
-179 VATIRDSATMEL
+179 
-191 KVPFPADD
+191 
-199 AAGFSLGQS
+199 
-208 AAVTLDSTFE
+208 
-218 TLSGTITKV
+218 
-227 NGNTEVRSGNVQVR
+227 
-241 TVTIA
+241 
-246 VTNPGG
+246 
-252 LSTDQSATA
+252 
-261 AVVSADTKG
+261 VVSADTKG
-270 PYVADNGG
+270 PYVASVSRA
-278 GLTLPFTPT
+278 LELPFSAASAT
-287 AVYVDG
+287 VYRDG
-293 ALSGQSQVKQYDVYY
+293 DLSSQSQVQQYDVYY
-308 YNAALRTVWVY
+308 YNSGLRTVWVY
-319 TDRATGTLTDLSP
+319 SDRATGTLTDLSP

-427 GTVRTFYHSG
+427 GAVRTFYHSG

-454 TTLSAIP
+454 TTLSAIS

-547 SKTDGSSL
+547 SKTDGNNL

-562 QNGQSHSVS
+562 QNGQSHTVS

-590 GSLKGMRQLSSVN
+590 GALKGMRQLSSVN

-623 DVTVLLRDG
+623 DVMVLLRDSG
-632 SQQGYY
+632 QQGYY

>member
-1 MKLPLLKRSAPSAA
+1 MR
-15 GEPSAAKKKRPSL
+15 
-28 KKLLALAAA
+28 KKLSALLAAA
-37 AALVIGL
+37 LAVSMLTLPAGAVSQSTALETIQALGILAGDSQGNLNLSSAVTRAEFVTMMTAASSYKDTVGSGYGVSLFKDVKSSHWASEYIRLAVEQNWMTGYTD
-44 GGRTLLGGGAQAAK
+44 GTFRPGRTITLEEACTALLRLLGYDASSLAGSFP
-58 TGDGG
+58 
-63 YTTAQVTRRDVTAAI
+63 TAQLSKAGAVGLLDDVTARQ
-78 TGSGTLEA
+78 GQTLTRQDCVTLFYHLLLAETKA
-86 ADSYNVTTLLEDTIL
+86 GAVYGTTL
-101 TANFEEGDQVEEGTV
+101 GYTV
-116 LYTLDSSDADSSL
+116 KNN
-129 EQSEISLQQAQRSY
+129 E
-143 SSQLEDQA
+143 
-151 DLNVAATAAGQVW
+151 
-164 SVDVEVGDEI
+164 VDY
-174 QAGQT
+174 
-179 VATIRDSATMEL
+179 
-191 KVPFPADD
+191 
-199 AAGFSLGQS
+199 
-208 AAVTLDSTFE
+208 
-218 TLSGTITKV
+218 
-227 NGNTEVRSGNVQVR
+227 
-241 TVTIA
+241 
-246 VTNPGG
+246 
-252 LSTDQSATA
+252 A

-293 ALSGQSQVKQYDVYY
+293 ALSDQSQVKQYDVYY
-308 YNAALRTVWVY
+308 YNAALRSVWVY

-454 TTLSAIP
+454 TTLSAIS

-547 SKTDGSSL
+547 SKTDDSSL

>member
-1 MKLPLLKRSAPSAA
+1 M
-15 GEPSAAKKKRPSL
+15 KKRLSAL
-28 KKLLALAAA
+28 LAAA
-37 AALVIGL
+37 LAVSMLTLPAGAVSQSTALETIQALGILAGDSQGSLNLSSAVTRAEFVTMMTAASSYKDTVGSGYGVSLFKDVKSSHWASEYIRLAVEQNWMTGYTD
-44 GGRTLLGGGAQAAK
+44 GTFRPGRTITLEEACTALLRLLGYDASTLAGSFP
-58 TGDGG
+58 
-63 YTTAQVTRRDVTAAI
+63 TAQLSKAGAVGLLDDVTAKQ
-78 TGSGTLEA
+78 GQTLTRQDCVTLFYHLLLAETKA
-86 ADSYNVTTLLEDTIL
+86 GAVYGTTL
-101 TANFEEGDQVEEGTV
+101 GYTV
-116 LYTLDSSDADSSL
+116 KNNEVDY
-129 EQSEISLQQAQRSY
+129 
-143 SSQLEDQA
+143 
-151 DLNVAATAAGQVW
+151 AT
-164 SVDVEVGDEI
+164 
-174 QAGQT
+174 
-179 VATIRDSATMEL
+179 
-191 KVPFPADD
+191 
-199 AAGFSLGQS
+199 
-208 AAVTLDSTFE
+208 
-218 TLSGTITKV
+218 
-227 NGNTEVRSGNVQVR
+227 
-241 TVTIA
+241 
-246 VTNPGG
+246 
-252 LSTDQSATA
+252 
-261 AVVSADTKG
+261 VVSADTKG

-287 AVYVDG
+287 ALYVDG

-308 YNAALRTVWVY
+308 YNAGLRTVWVY

-454 TTLSAIP
+454 TTLSAISK
-461 RRSLSG
+461 RSLSG

-495 YARIYPSRLAGYSLT
+495 YAHIYPSRLAGYSLT

-562 QNGQSHSVS
+562 QNGQSHSIS

-623 DVTVLLRDG
+623 DVTVLLRDS

-649 YSLVGWYDN
+649 YTLVGWYDN

>member
-1 MKLPLLKRSAPSAA
+1 MR
-15 GEPSAAKKKRPSL
+15 
-28 KKLLALAAA
+28 KKLSALLAAA
-37 AALVIGL
+37 LAVSMLTLPAGAVSQSTALETVRALGILVGDSQGNLNLSSAVTRAEFVTMMTAASSYKDTVGSGYGVSLFKDVKSSHWASEYIRLAVEQNWMTGYTD
-44 GGRTLLGGGAQAAK
+44 GTFRPGRTITLEEACTALLRLLGYDASSLAGSFP
-58 TGDGG
+58 
-63 YTTAQVTRRDVTAAI
+63 TAQLSKAGAVGLLDDVTAK
-78 TGSGTLEA
+78 
-86 ADSYNVTTLLEDTIL
+86 
-101 TANFEEGDQVEEGTV
+101 Q
-116 LYTLDSSDADSSL
+116 
-129 EQSEISLQQAQRSY
+129 
-143 SSQLEDQA
+143 
-151 DLNVAATAAGQVW
+151 
-164 SVDVEVGDEI
+164 
-174 QAGQT
+174 GQT
-179 VATIRDSATMEL
+179 LTRQDC
-191 KVPFPADD
+191 
-199 AAGFSLGQS
+199 
-208 AAVTLDSTFE
+208 VTLFYHLLLAE
-218 TLSGTITKV
+218 TKAGAVYGATLGYTVK
-227 NGNTEVRSGNVQVR
+227 NNEV
-241 TVTIA
+241 
-246 VTNPGG
+246 
-252 LSTDQSATA
+252 DYAT
-261 AVVSADTKG
+261 VVSADTKG

-293 ALSGQSQVKQYDVYY
+293 ALSDQSQVKQYDVYY
-308 YNAALRTVWVY
+308 YNAALRSVWVY

-547 SKTDGSSL
+547 SKTDGNSL

>member
-1 MKLPLLKRSAPSAA
+1 MR
-15 GEPSAAKKKRPSL
+15 
-28 KKLLALAAA
+28 KKLSALLVAALAVSMLTLPAGAVSQSTALETIQALGILAGDSQGNLNLSSAVTRAEFVTMMTAA
-37 AALVIGL
+37 SSYKDTVGSGYGVSLFKDVKSSHWASEYIRLAVEQNWMTGYTD
-44 GGRTLLGGGAQAAK
+44 GTFRPGRTITLEEACTALLRLLGYDASSLAGSFP
-58 TGDGG
+58 
-63 YTTAQVTRRDVTAAI
+63 TAQLSKAGAVGLLDDVTAK
-78 TGSGTLEA
+78 
-86 ADSYNVTTLLEDTIL
+86 
-101 TANFEEGDQVEEGTV
+101 Q
-116 LYTLDSSDADSSL
+116 
-129 EQSEISLQQAQRSY
+129 
-143 SSQLEDQA
+143 
-151 DLNVAATAAGQVW
+151 
-164 SVDVEVGDEI
+164 
-174 QAGQT
+174 GQT
-179 VATIRDSATMEL
+179 LTRQDC
-191 KVPFPADD
+191 
-199 AAGFSLGQS
+199 
-208 AAVTLDSTFE
+208 VTLFYHLLLAE
-218 TLSGTITKV
+218 TKAGAVYGATLGYTVK
-227 NGNTEVRSGNVQVR
+227 NNEV
-241 TVTIA
+241 
-246 VTNPGG
+246 
-252 LSTDQSATA
+252 DYAT
-261 AVVSADTKG
+261 VVSADTKG

-278 GLTLPFTPT
+278 WLTLPFTPT

-454 TTLSAIP
+454 TTLSAIS

-481 ADNVEIL
+481 ADNVDIL
-488 DTDGDGG
+488 DTDSDGG

>member
-1 MKLPLLKRSAPSAA
+1 MIKEMKFPMR
-15 GEPSAAKKKRPSL
+15 
-28 KKLLALAAA
+28 KKLSALLAAA
-37 AALVIGL
+37 LAVSMLTLPAGAVSQSTALETVRALGILAGDSQGNLNLSSAVTRAEFVTMMTAASSYKDTVGSGYGVSLFKDVKSSHWASEYIRLAVEQNWMTGYTD
-44 GGRTLLGGGAQAAK
+44 GTFRPGRTITLEEACTALLRLLGYDSSSLAGSFP
-58 TGDGG
+58 
-63 YTTAQVTRRDVTAAI
+63 TAQLSKAGSVGLLDDVTAK
-78 TGSGTLEA
+78 
-86 ADSYNVTTLLEDTIL
+86 
-101 TANFEEGDQVEEGTV
+101 Q
-116 LYTLDSSDADSSL
+116 
-129 EQSEISLQQAQRSY
+129 
-143 SSQLEDQA
+143 
-151 DLNVAATAAGQVW
+151 
-164 SVDVEVGDEI
+164 
-174 QAGQT
+174 GQT
-179 VATIRDSATMEL
+179 LTRQDC
-191 KVPFPADD
+191 
-199 AAGFSLGQS
+199 
-208 AAVTLDSTFE
+208 VTLFYNLLLADTKDGPVYGA
-218 TLSGTITKV
+218 TLGYTIK
-227 NGNTEVRSGNVQVR
+227 NNEV
-241 TVTIA
+241 
-246 VTNPGG
+246 
-252 LSTDQSATA
+252 DYAT
-261 AVVSADTKG
+261 VVSADTKG
-270 PYVADNGG
+270 PYVASASRT
-278 GLTLPFTPT
+278 LELPFSAASAT
-287 AVYVDG
+287 VYRDG
-293 ALSGQSQVKQYDVYY
+293 DLSSQSQVQQYDVYY
-308 YNAALRTVWVY
+308 YNFGLRTVWVY
-319 TDRATGTLTDLSP
+319 SDRATGTLTDLSP

-388 SETTYYGVVI
+388 SETTYYGVVV
-398 ASTKAASSSST
+398 ASSKAASSSST

-427 GTVRTFYHSG
+427 GTVRTFYHDG

-446 SVAVTQSG
+446 SVTVTQSG
-454 TTLSAIP
+454 TQLSAISK
-461 RRSLSG
+461 RSLSG

-510 DDDVLFYSLDSTGS
+510 DDDVLFYTLDSSGS

-547 SKTDGSSL
+547 SKTDGNNL

-562 QNGQSHSVS
+562 QNGQSHTVS

-590 GSLKGMRQLSSVN
+590 GALKGMRQLSSVN

>member
-1 MKLPLLKRSAPSAA
+1 MR
-15 GEPSAAKKKRPSL
+15 
-28 KKLLALAAA
+28 KKLSALLAAA
-37 AALVIGL
+37 LAVSMLTLPAGAVSQSTALETVRALGILAGDSQGNLNLSSAVTRAEFVTMMTAASSYKDTVGSGYGVSLFKDVKSSHWASEYIRLAVEQNWMTGYTD
-44 GGRTLLGGGAQAAK
+44 GTFRPGRTITLEEACTALLRLLGYDASSLAGSFP
-58 TGDGG
+58 
-63 YTTAQVTRRDVTAAI
+63 TAQLSKAGAVGLLDDVTAKQ
-78 TGSGTLEA
+78 GQTLTRQDCVTLFYNLLL
-86 ADSYNVTTLLEDTIL
+86 ADTRAGAVYGTTL
-101 TANFEEGDQVEEGTV
+101 GYTV
-116 LYTLDSSDADSSL
+116 KNNEVDY
-129 EQSEISLQQAQRSY
+129 
-143 SSQLEDQA
+143 
-151 DLNVAATAAGQVW
+151 AT
-164 SVDVEVGDEI
+164 
-174 QAGQT
+174 
-179 VATIRDSATMEL
+179 
-191 KVPFPADD
+191 
-199 AAGFSLGQS
+199 
-208 AAVTLDSTFE
+208 
-218 TLSGTITKV
+218 
-227 NGNTEVRSGNVQVR
+227 
-241 TVTIA
+241 
-246 VTNPGG
+246 
-252 LSTDQSATA
+252 
-261 AVVSADTKG
+261 VVSADTKG

-308 YNAALRTVWVY
+308 YNAALRSVWVY

-332 SKTAPTSA
+332 SKTAPASA

-377 GDIVDVVSAQN
+377 GDIVDVVSPQN

-454 TTLSAIP
+454 TTLSAIS

>member
-1 MKLPLLKRSAPSAA
+1 MR
-15 GEPSAAKKKRPSL
+15 
-28 KKLLALAAA
+28 KKLSALLAAA
-37 AALVIGL
+37 LAVSMLTLPAGAVSQSTALETVRALGIMAGDSQGNLNLSSAVTRAEFVTMMTAASSYKDTVGSGYGVSLFKDVKSSHWASEYIRLAVEQNWMTGYTD
-44 GGRTLLGGGAQAAK
+44 GTFRPGRTITLEEACTALLRLLGYDASSLAGSFPTAQLSKAGAVGLLDDVTTKQGQTLTRQDCVTLFYHLLLAETRAGAVYG
-58 TGDGG
+58 TTLG
-63 YTTAQVTRRDVTAAI
+63 YTVKNNEVD
-78 TGSGTLEA
+78 
-86 ADSYNVTTLLEDTIL
+86 Y
-101 TANFEEGDQVEEGTV
+101 
-116 LYTLDSSDADSSL
+116 
-129 EQSEISLQQAQRSY
+129 
-143 SSQLEDQA
+143 
-151 DLNVAATAAGQVW
+151 AT
-164 SVDVEVGDEI
+164 
-174 QAGQT
+174 
-179 VATIRDSATMEL
+179 
-191 KVPFPADD
+191 
-199 AAGFSLGQS
+199 
-208 AAVTLDSTFE
+208 
-218 TLSGTITKV
+218 
-227 NGNTEVRSGNVQVR
+227 
-241 TVTIA
+241 
-246 VTNPGG
+246 
-252 LSTDQSATA
+252 
-261 AVVSADTKG
+261 VVSADTKG

-293 ALSGQSQVKQYDVYY
+293 ALSDQSQVKQYDVYY

-388 SETTYYGVVI
+388 SETTYYGVVV

-454 TTLSAIP
+454 TTLSAISK
-461 RRSLSG
+461 RSLSG

-481 ADNVEIL
+481 TDNVEIL

-547 SKTDGSSL
+547 SKTDGNSL

>member
-1 MKLPLLKRSAPSAA
+1 M
-15 GEPSAAKKKRPSL
+15 KKRLSAL
-28 KKLLALAAA
+28 LAAA
-37 AALVIGL
+37 LAVSMLTLPAGAVSQSTALETIQALGILAGDSQGNLNLSSAVTRAEFVTMMTAASSYKDTVGSGYGVSLFKDVKSSHWASEYIRLAVEQNWMTGYTD
-44 GGRTLLGGGAQAAK
+44 GTFRPGRTITLEEACTALLRLLGYDASSLAGSFP
-58 TGDGG
+58 
-63 YTTAQVTRRDVTAAI
+63 TAQLSKAGSVGLLDDVTAKQ
-78 TGSGTLEA
+78 GQTLTRQDCVTLFYNLLL
-86 ADSYNVTTLLEDTIL
+86 ADTKDGPVYGTTLGYTIK
-101 TANFEEGDQVEEGTV
+101 NNEVD
-116 LYTLDSSDADSSL
+116 Y
-129 EQSEISLQQAQRSY
+129 
-143 SSQLEDQA
+143 
-151 DLNVAATAAGQVW
+151 AT
-164 SVDVEVGDEI
+164 
-174 QAGQT
+174 
-179 VATIRDSATMEL
+179 
-191 KVPFPADD
+191 
-199 AAGFSLGQS
+199 
-208 AAVTLDSTFE
+208 
-218 TLSGTITKV
+218 
-227 NGNTEVRSGNVQVR
+227 
-241 TVTIA
+241 
-246 VTNPGG
+246 
-252 LSTDQSATA
+252 
-261 AVVSADTKG
+261 VVSADTKG
-270 PYVADNGG
+270 PYVASVSRT
-278 GLTLPFTPT
+278 LELPFSAASAT
-287 AVYVDG
+287 VYRDED
-293 ALSGQSQVKQYDVYY
+293 LSSQSQVQQYDVYY
-308 YNAALRTVWVY
+308 YNSGLRTVWVY
-319 TDRATGTLTDLSP
+319 SDRATGTLTDLSP

-446 SVAVTQSG
+446 SVTVTQSG
-454 TTLSAIP
+454 TTLSAISK
-461 RRSLSG
+461 RSLSG

-547 SKTDGSSL
+547 SKTDGNSL

-623 DVTVLLRDG
+623 DVTVLLRDSG
-632 SQQGYY
+632 QQGYY

>member
-1 MKLPLLKRSAPSAA
+1 MR
-15 GEPSAAKKKRPSL
+15 
-28 KKLLALAAA
+28 KKLSALLAAA
-37 AALVIGL
+37 LAVSMLTLPAGAVSQSTALETIQALGILAGDSQGNLNLSSAVTRAEFVTMMTAASSYKDTVGSGYGVSLFKDVKSSHWASEYIRLAVEQNWMTGYTD
-44 GGRTLLGGGAQAAK
+44 GTFRPGRTITLEEACTALLRLLGYDASTLAGSFP
-58 TGDGG
+58 
-63 YTTAQVTRRDVTAAI
+63 TAQLSKAGAVGLLDDVTAKQ
-78 TGSGTLEA
+78 GQTLTRQ
-86 ADSYNVTTLLEDTIL
+86 DCVTLFYNLLLAETKAGAVYGTTL
-101 TANFEEGDQVEEGTV
+101 GYTV
-116 LYTLDSSDADSSL
+116 KNNEVDY
-129 EQSEISLQQAQRSY
+129 
-143 SSQLEDQA
+143 
-151 DLNVAATAAGQVW
+151 AT
-164 SVDVEVGDEI
+164 
-174 QAGQT
+174 
-179 VATIRDSATMEL
+179 
-191 KVPFPADD
+191 
-199 AAGFSLGQS
+199 
-208 AAVTLDSTFE
+208 
-218 TLSGTITKV
+218 
-227 NGNTEVRSGNVQVR
+227 
-241 TVTIA
+241 
-246 VTNPGG
+246 
-252 LSTDQSATA
+252 
-261 AVVSADTKG
+261 VVSADTKG

-308 YNAALRTVWVY
+308 YNSGLRTVWVY

-409 SSSSTTSAQAQTQ
+409 SSSSNATAQAQTQ

-427 GTVRTFYHSG
+427 GAVRTFYHSG

-454 TTLSAIP
+454 TTLSAIS

-547 SKTDGSSL
+547 SKTDGNSL

-649 YSLVGWYDN
+649 YTLVGWYDN